1 MLTKTYKW
9 KKPQTNI
16 DLRANILIKH
26 FRFKMQQCKS
36 NVFIIFSVC
45 VVIKKLKYKLFFTN
59 KIYSIKIIN
68 FN

>member
-36 NVFIIFSVC
+36 NVFIIFNVC
-45 VVIKKLKYKLFFTN
+45 CDKKIKIQIVFLRTVMY
-59 KIYSIKIIN
+59 YIKIIN